1 VFSGIAL
8 RPYLVNL
15 LGEKEAIPH
24 HWYYLGAIAGF
35 AGGYLFVIR
44 LLNIRWQERTL
55 SPSDLFA
62 SSVRLLISVPVALAL
77 SAVLRGPL
85 NDQALYA
92 LCFMLGA
99 FPTDTLMTF
108 LRRTAASKF
117 NLQDSF
123 DEVATGLM
131 NLQDIR
137 RNQAEV
143 YSKEGVGTILQL
155 AYSDP
160 VDLTIRTGYS
170 FSYVIDC
177 CSQALAW
184 LRFENNLTKMRKYGI
199 RGAQEIIT
207 FVNELNRATE
217 QSTEVM
223 DEKQKRAEITLTVLA
238 TELNLDKTALN
249 RALEEIAFDPYSQF
263 LNDIWQP
270 DTD

>member
-1 VFSGIAL
+1 
-8 RPYLVNL
+8 
-15 LGEKEAIPH
+15 
-24 HWYYLGAIAGF
+24 
-35 AGGYLFVIR
+35 
-44 LLNIRWQERTL
+44 
-55 SPSDLFA
+55 
-62 SSVRLLISVPVALAL
+62 
-77 SAVLRGPL
+77 
-85 NDQALYA
+85 
-92 LCFMLGA
+92 M
-99 FPTDTLMTF
+99 
-108 LRRTAASKF
+108 
-117 NLQDSF
+117 
-123 DEVATGLM
+123 
-131 NLQDIR
+131 
-137 RNQAEV
+137 
-143 YSKEGVGTILQL
+143 GTILQL